1 LIPEGGRAPEYSRM
15 TMRQWARS
23 VIAPS
28 LFILMASAAVAGADG
43 ARIDQDLHEVTIQ
56 RLQTHYASGTYT
68 ARQVVEWHLGRIQKL
83 NAKYK
88 ALVDVYGEEALAK
101 ASRMD
106 AAAQGGAR
114 RGPLWGVPVVIKG
127 NTAIAGKVLANG
139 WQGYARAD
147 HALVARRSATVVE
160 RFERAGAIILGQS
173 NIPDFVA
180 SDSTV
185 SSFGGRTG
193 NAYDVWFSPG
203 GSSGGSG
210 VAVALGFAVI
220 AQGSDT
226 ANSIRNPASNAS
238 LVGVLP
244 THGLVS
250 IAGMHPF
257 DRLLDNTGPMA
268 RTVTDAALA
277 LDAMAAP
284 DSSDPRTGQGIVK
297 RVSQSY
303 MSFLKPGALKGKR
316 LGVPH
321 VILEGKDANVLSAE
335 SRAAFMKSVERLRA
349 LGAEV
354 IFSEE
359 ILPEEFQR
367 VSVAVKTAM
376 YRTEGVAQFLKDY
389 APVEMSSPDGFRFRA
404 AYGIPLDILTQKA
417 GQFELASDPL
427 AETHYYAPKR
437 ALTQMYQSTLRKH
450 RLDAYVYPPLQVPAN
465 DERKPL
471 PEGFPSDGPYSR
483 TDWTNRLGVPAVVV
497 PAGFYETGLPYGL
510 EMSADFGQDGELLGY
525 AYAFE
530 QATRARKP
538 PRLDVA
544 DAP

>member
-1 LIPEGGRAPEYSRM
+1 M
-15 TMRQWARS
+15 TMRRSTHS
-23 VIAPS
+23 VIA
-28 LFILMASAAVAGADG
+28 LLTLILLATSAAAGGIAG
-43 ARIDQDLHEVTIQ
+43 TRIERDLHEVTIRQ
-56 RLQTHYASGTYT
+56 LQAHYARGTYT

-83 NAKYK
+83 NPQYR
-88 ALVDVYGEEALAK
+88 ALVEVYGEEALAK

-106 AAAQGGAR
+106 EAAKGGAE

-160 RFERAGAIILGQS
+160 RFERAGALILGQS
-173 NIPDFVA
+173 NIPDFAA

-193 NAYDVWFSPG
+193 NAYHVWFSPG
-203 GSSGGSG
+203 GSSGGSA
-210 VAVALGFAVI
+210 VAVALGLAVL

-226 ANSIRNPASNAS
+226 ANSIRNPASNGS

-250 IAGMHPF
+250 IAGMHPY

-277 LDAMAAP
+277 LDALAAP
-284 DSSDPRTGQGIVK
+284 DPSDPRTGLSTVK
-297 RVSQSY
+297 RVAHSY
-303 MSFLKPGALKGKR
+303 TAFLERDALKGKR

-321 VILEGKDANVLSAE
+321 LILEGKDANVLSAE
-335 SRAAFMKSVERLRA
+335 SRGAFMKSVERLRA

-367 VSVAVKTAM
+367 VSLAVKTAM

-389 APVEMSSPDGFRFRA
+389 APAEMSSPEGFRFRT
-404 AYGIPLDILTQKA
+404 AYGIPLDILTQKTE
-417 GQFELASDPL
+417 QFELAKDPL
-427 AETHYYAPKR
+427 AETHYSAPKL
-437 ALTQMYQSTLRKH
+437 ALTQMYRGTLRKH
-450 RLDAYVYPPLQVPAN
+450 RLDAYVYPPLQVPPN

-483 TDWTNRLGVPAVVV
+483 TDWINRLGVPAVVV
-497 PAGFYETGLPYGL
+497 PAGFYENGLPYGL

-530 QATRARKP
+530 QATNARK
-538 PRLDVA
+538 
-544 DAP
+544 APQGDGSH